1 MPFYD
6 RLDNSPW
13 AYWDRYCQLIADGSR
28 EGHCT
33 LKQDQADA
41 LDDIM
46 GPEFWEEHETPDA

>member
-1 MPFYD
+1 MPFYSQA
-6 RLDNSPW
+6 DNSEW

-46 GPEFWEEHETPDA
+46 GPDFWRYYNVD